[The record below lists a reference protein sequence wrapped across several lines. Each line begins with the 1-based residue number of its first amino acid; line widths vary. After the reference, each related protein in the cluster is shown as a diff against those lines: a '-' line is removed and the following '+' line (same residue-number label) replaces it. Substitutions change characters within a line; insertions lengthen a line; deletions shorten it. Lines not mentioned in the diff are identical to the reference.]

1 MSLQAVTFDFWET
14 LVRTDNAAM
23 HLARRVAVAEVLAAN
38 NFPAELN
45 DIEQAFDEAW
55 SRYSG
60 AWATG
65 EQFTGHHA
73 AELVLD
79 LLGHSPSAEVRR
91 DVIDAYVSAG
101 RDVELELTYNVA
113 DSLRAIKA
121 MDLRIGIICDVG
133 LTPSPILRKVLDRHG
148 VLSLF
153 DHWSFSDEVGVYK
166 PDPQIFEHALSGLGG
181 IAPSNAVHIGDL
193 RRTDIAGAIG
203 MGMHSIRY
211 CGANDDPAENGP
223 EADHVLTDH
232 ADLPAY
238 IASLL

>member
-1 MSLQAVTFDFWET
+1 MGLQAVTFDFWET
-14 LVRTDNAAM
+14 LVRTDNAAL
-23 HLARRVAVAEVLAAN
+23 HLARRVAVAEVLAAH

-60 AWATG
+60 AWATV

-79 LLGHSPSAEVRR
+79 LLGHSPTPQVRR
-91 DVIDAYVSAG
+91 EVIDAYVSAG
-101 RDVELELTYNVA
+101 RDVELELTENVA
-113 DSLRAIKA
+113 DTLRKIKE

-133 LTPSPILRKVLDRHG
+133 LTPSPVLRNVLNRHG

-166 PDPQIFEHALSGLGG
+166 PDPAIFLHALTGLGNVE
-181 IAPSNAVHIGDL
+181 ASNCAHIGDL
-193 RRTDIAGAIG
+193 RRTDIAGAQA
-203 MGMHSIRY
+203 MGIHSIRY

-223 EADHVLTDH
+223 EADLVLTDH

-238 IASLL
+238 LESLR